1 MSAETRSL
9 KDTGEQASSGQPSTP
24 RQVFIRCISGAR
36 CWAGLMAMGKRDYMV
51 ILQQPK
57 IQTLL
62 SHIHLTSRIQ
72 FQLTPKSLYFL
83 PSPLG
88 LRSVFSSVMREW
100 PGTSTKKYLYSKSEV
115 PARLKSS
122 MLTEPRLR
130 GPWT

>member
-1 MSAETRSL
+1 MSAGTRSL
-9 KDTGEQASSGQPSTP
+9 KDTGGQASSGQPTT

-36 CWAGLMAMGKRDYMV
+36 CWAGLMATGKQDYAV

-62 SHIHLTSRIQ
+62 SHVHLTSRVQ

-88 LRSVFSSVMREW
+88 FRSAFSSVMRE
-100 PGTSTKKYLYSKSEV
+100 
-115 PARLKSS
+115 
-122 MLTEPRLR
+122 
-130 GPWT
+130 